1 MAWRAKTYTWVLVR
15 LVNLAT
21 LELTELLPSQRGLIE
36 TVSPLE
42 SFFGHAAKGR
52 PRRAR
57 RETVRESNTIDRA
70 QQLEVR
76 LDELLEQGLV
86 RVTGDAQLMTLLAD
100 LSPWRE
106 WLAVRR
112 EPSAL
117 AQLWASWAP
126 PAVAMEFAAQVT
138 QVTVSVD
145 TLFLRTARRSFECSL
160 PLEPADAASAPPALR
175 PLLAVHARIMAL
187 RIYGTVSNMP
197 SQAFELG
204 WTTHGFAGET
214 AHDVAARL
222 LNETRVR

>member
-1 MAWRAKTYTWVLVR
+1 

-36 TVSPLE
+36 TVSPLK

-57 RETVRESNTIDRA
+57 RETVRESSTIDRA
-70 QQLEVR
+70 HQLEVR

-100 LSPWRE
+100 LSPWKE
-106 WLAVRR
+106 WLTVRQA
-112 EPSAL
+112 PPAL

-145 TLFLRTARRSFECSL
+145 TLFLRTERRSFECSL
-160 PLEPADAASAPPALR
+160 PLELVDAATAPRGLQ
-175 PLLAVHARIMAL
+175 PLLAVHGRIMAL

-204 WTTHGFAGET
+204 WTTHGFAGAT
-214 AHDVAARL
+214 APDVATRL
-222 LNETRVR
+222 LNETRAR